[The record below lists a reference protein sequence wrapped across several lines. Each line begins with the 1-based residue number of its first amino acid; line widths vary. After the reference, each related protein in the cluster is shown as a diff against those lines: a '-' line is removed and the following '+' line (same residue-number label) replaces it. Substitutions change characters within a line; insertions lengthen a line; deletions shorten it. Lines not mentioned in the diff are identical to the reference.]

1 MKNRNGIFWGLFM
14 LLSAGILVVSQM
26 HLITYTFT
34 FWTIVATIFL
44 VAILIKSL
52 VYFSVPGTVFSL
64 AFMAILYAKPLGIT
78 AIVPWTLLGAALL
91 VSIGLSMIL
100 NPLLAKHRPW
110 GKYHHNNWHGHAHN
124 YRFHHGFDGE
134 VDVDNIDIPD
144 VEVNVKMGSSVRY
157 VTSDFFREA
166 NINVSMGNAKVYF
179 ENVKI
184 EDSAVINIDV
194 SLGSVELYLPSH
206 WNVVKE
212 LDNNNLSG
220 IDDVGPIMVSKD
232 APTVTLVGQATLSGI
247 TIHRI

>member
-1 MKNRNGIFWGLFM
+1 MRNRNGIFWGLFM

-100 NPLLAKHRPW
+100 NPLLSKHRPW
-110 GKYHHNNWHGHAHN
+110 NRYYRHHNNWHGHS
-124 YRFHHGFDGE
+124 YHHGYDHE

-144 VEVNVKMGSSVRY
+144 VNVSVKMGSSVRY
-157 VTSDFFREA
+157 VTSDYFKGA
-166 NINVSMGNAKVYF
+166 NIDVSMGNAKVYF

-184 EDSAVINIDV
+184 DDSAIININV

-212 LDNNNLSG
+212 LDNNNMSG
-220 IDDVGPIMVSKD
+220 IDDVGPIHSSED
-232 APTVTLVGQATLSGI
+232 SPTVTIVGQATLSGI